1 VTNASDSE
9 RLDIIEMELR
19 ALTQAVNAIARS
31 QQPGRIAVAL
41 AAPVVWIATMGFLIG
56 VVGFTIRTV
65 NQVQSNTARIAAIE
79 ALVPISSRNSERIAG
94 AIDNLCVGLSTS
106 QRARGIQPITC
117 GRTLIEPL
125 TVRAP

>member
-9 RLDIIEMELR
+9 RLDTIEMELR

-31 QQPGRIAVAL
+31 QQPGRMAAAL
-41 AAPVVWIATMGFLIG
+41 AAPVVWIATIGFLIG

-65 NQVQSNTARIAAIE
+65 NQVQSNTARIAGIE

-94 AIDNLCVGLSTS
+94 AIDNLCVGLATS
-106 QRARGIQPITC
+106 QRARGIQSITC